1 VTAAPRQE
9 EEKVKARKP
18 GRRLLAAASLL
29 VAAALAFVAQASS
42 APSHAKDSNSITFM
56 VAEYSTKTVPFWKD
70 VVKGFEKANPGMKVN
85 LRSVGWQQNHDT
97 TAQMIAAN
105 QLPDLVNTATIWL
118 PEWVKANAILPVT
131 SDIVPAAV
139 QSRFVPSLFSKG
151 AQYQGKIWGL
161 PFAAAARGMFYN
173 KDLYKQAGIASAPA
187 TWSQLLAASTR
198 INKKTG
204 TFGFAFD
211 GKGVQAFR
219 YFGYFLWNA
228 GGDFFTPEGKALF
241 NSPQGVRAL
250 SFLVKLAKS
259 NSIPDATGLTAE
271 DIEPLFLAQRV
282 ANWIDGNYLVPQI
295 ASQSKKFAYG
305 VAPVPVEKPGMKPVT
320 WGVTDTLVI
329 GKNANVPLVR
339 KFIDYIYQPSVRTT
353 FDVNEGFLPLLKSQV
368 RLPQFTGNPAV
379 RSFVK
384 LLPYSRFDPLNPHYS
399 QMQQLVTTA
408 MQQALKG
415 SETPKAALDQAAK
428 AFDKLAAQ
436 G

>member
-1 VTAAPRQE
+1 
-9 EEKVKARKP
+9 
-18 GRRLLAAASLL
+18 
-29 VAAALAFVAQASS
+29 
-42 APSHAKDSNSITFM
+42 
-56 VAEYSTKTVPFWKD
+56 
-70 VVKGFEKANPGMKVN
+70 
-85 LRSVGWQQNHDT
+85 
-97 TAQMIAAN
+97 
-105 QLPDLVNTATIWL
+105 
-118 PEWVKANAILPVT
+118 VKANAILPVT
-131 SDIVPAAV
+131 NDLVPANV
-139 QSRFVPSLFSKG
+139 QSRFVASLFQKG
-151 AQYQGKIWGL
+151 AEYQGKIWGL
-161 PFAAAARGMFYN
+161 PIAAAARGMFYN
-173 KDLYKQAGIASAPA
+173 KDLYKQAGISKPPA
-187 TWSQLLAASTR
+187 TWNELLADSVK

-219 YFGYFLWNA
+219 YFGYFLWNG
-228 GGDFFTPEGKALF
+228 GGDFFTPDGKAAF
-241 NSPQGVRAL
+241 NSPQGVAAL
-250 SFLVKLAKS
+250 SFLVKLAKT

-295 ASQSKKFAYG
+295 EGQSKKFAYG
-305 VAPVPVEKPGMKPVT
+305 VAPVPVERAGTKPVT

-329 GKNANVPLVR
+329 GKNANVPVVR
-339 KFIDYIYQPSVRTT
+339 KFVDYIYQPSVRTK

-368 RLPQFTGNPAV
+368 SLPAFTKNPAV

-384 LLPYSRFDPLNPHYS
+384 LLPNSRFDPLNPHYS

-415 SETPKAALDQAAK
+415 SATPKAALDQAAK

>member
-1 VTAAPRQE
+1 M
-9 EEKVKARKP
+9 K
-18 GRRLLAAASLL
+18 RRLLAAAVL
-29 VAAALAFVAQASS
+29 VAALVVAAIAART
-42 APSHAKDSNSITFM
+42 APAAKKDSNSITFM

-70 VVKGFEKANPGMKVN
+70 VVKGFEKANPGLKVN

-131 SDIVPAAV
+131 SDVVPASV
-139 QSRFVPSLFSKG
+139 QSRFVPSLFQKG

-161 PFAAAARGMFYN
+161 PIAAAARGMFYN
-173 KDLYKQAGIASAPA
+173 KDLYKQAGIASPPA
-187 TWSQLLAASTR
+187 TWSQLLADSVQ

-219 YFGYFLWNA
+219 YFGYFLWNG
-228 GGDFFTPEGKALF
+228 GGDFFTPAGKAAF
-241 NSPQGVRAL
+241 NSPQGVQAL
-250 SFLVKLAKS
+250 SFLVKLAKTK
-259 NSIPDATGLTAE
+259 SIPDATGLTAE

-295 ASQSKKFAYG
+295 ESQSKQFKYG
-305 VAPVPVEKPGMKPVT
+305 VAPVPVAQAGMKPVT
-320 WGVTDTLVI
+320 WGVTDTLIV
-329 GKNANVPLVR
+329 GKNANVPVVR
-339 KFIDYIYQPSVRTT
+339 KFVDYIYQPSVRTK

-368 RLPQFTGNPAV
+368 NLPQFTGNPAV
-379 RSFVK
+379 KSFVK

-415 SETPKAALDQAAK
+415 SATPKAALDQAAK

>member
-1 VTAAPRQE
+1 M
-9 EEKVKARKP
+9 KARKP

-29 VAAALAFVAQASS
+29 VAAALAAVLAAQASS
-42 APSHAKDSNSITFM
+42 APARAKDSNSITFM

-70 VVKGFEKANPGMKVN
+70 VVKGFEKANPGLKVN

-131 SDIVPAAV
+131 NDLVPASV
-139 QSRFVPSLFSKG
+139 QSRFVPSLFQKG

-161 PFAAAARGMFYN
+161 PIAAAARGMFYN
-173 KDLYKQAGIASAPA
+173 KDVYKQAGISSPPR
-187 TWSQLLAASTR
+187 TWSQLLADSVK

-228 GGDFFTPEGKALF
+228 GGDFFTSDGKAAF
-241 NSPQGVRAL
+241 NSPQGVKAL
-250 SFLVKLAKS
+250 SFLVKLAKT

-282 ANWIDGNYLVPQI
+282 ADWIDGNYLAPQI
-295 ASQSKKFAYG
+295 ESQSKKFAYG
-305 VAPVPVEKPGMKPVT
+305 VAPVPVASAGTKPIT

-329 GKNANVPLVR
+329 GKNANVPVVR
-339 KFIDYIYQPSVRTT
+339 KFIDYIYQPSVRTK

-368 RLPQFTGNPAV
+368 NMPEFTKNPAIK
-379 RSFVK
+379 SFVK
-384 LLPYSRFDPLNPHYS
+384 LLPDSRFDPLNPHYS

-415 SETPKAALDQAAK
+415 SATPKVALDQAAK
-428 AFDKLAAQ
+428 AFDKLASQ